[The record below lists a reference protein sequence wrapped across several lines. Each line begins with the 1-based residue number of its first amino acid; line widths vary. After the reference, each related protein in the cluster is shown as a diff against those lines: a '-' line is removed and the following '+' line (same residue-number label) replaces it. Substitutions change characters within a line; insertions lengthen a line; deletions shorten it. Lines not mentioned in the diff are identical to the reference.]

1 MNKIFRWIIGIL
13 CVLGLVAVRFFED
26 YLFFD
31 PLQQFYHGLY
41 LNATTAPDF
50 DLWESWLSISLRF
63 FINTALS
70 FLILYVAFRSA
81 SVMRF
86 SFWLYGI
93 SWVLLSALFCI
104 TALDL
109 QPDEFFTVFYIRR
122 FLIQP
127 LFILLLLPAF
137 YYQRSQADSKNGK

>member
-50 DLWESWLSISLRF
+50 G
-63 FINTALS
+63 LS
-70 FLILYVAFRSA
+70 FCFRDA
-81 SVMRF
+81 
-86 SFWLYGI
+86 
-93 SWVLLSALFCI
+93 
-104 TALDL
+104 
-109 QPDEFFTVFYIRR
+109 
-122 FLIQP
+122 
-127 LFILLLLPAF
+127 LFILVIWNQLGFALGTILHHCPGFAT
-137 YYQRSQADSKNGK
+137 R